1 MRNLYI
7 KISFILCALLLSV
20 NSAWGATV
28 SFPGK
33 GTTSVTQDG
42 ITFSLG
48 GDFHDG
54 NSFSDYYFNDKN
66 KESYFSW
73 TVPAGYTINV
83 SQMTI
88 DAKYFYAA
96 VVSTGSGTG
105 QYKTSKN
112 STYSTFCSSK
122 NWTSATLKG
131 DSYFGLGNNGKIY
144 IKAVSKELDYKNV
157 VITYTKTANK
167 HDVILNPNG
176 GSGGNQVVRATYDA
190 AMPTTLKAG
199 GAVVA
204 PTKTGYAL
212 DGYYDATSEGTK
224 YYNGDMT
231 SAHAW
236 NKDEGA
242 TLWARWTAN
251 NYTITL
257 DNQSAT
263 TTGTESIAVTYDS
276 NTNLT
281 SITKP
286 TKTGYTFHGYYT
298 SKNGGGTRLIDENGN
313 VLASVSPYT
322 DASRNW
328 KYTNGVTLYAYW
340 TANTCTITLNNQSAT
355 ISGTTSI
362 DATYD
367 AVVPAITIP
376 EKTNC
381 TFEGYYTAVK
391 GGGAQIINKD
401 GSIIASVSGYTDGSK
416 NWKYADGSTL
426 TLYAYWKQ
434 NQTIRWDLDDSEGVE
449 YTTGTAMGAVAYGD
463 FDGTPSG
470 LAITYT
476 TSDASIATIVDG
488 KLNVLIP
495 NAEVTIYASQGG
507 NRDYNA
513 TAEPPVSKTFTTA
526 GCTPNIDSATALDIT
541 YGQTLA
547 SSTISGTVTA
557 GGVPVEGTFDWVDPT
572 TAPDA
577 GDGQSF
583 PVIFMPTNTAVYG
596 SISLNVTIN
605 VRKATP
611 SLTWNITDVLREEVR
626 YGRFVKSS
634 NKSRELEFAT
644 SNATL
649 LNVNADGPVLTTGS
663 VDNITDGWIKV
674 RQAASDNYE
683 ALDWQIFNVHVY
695 PKNKKGAC
703 LPFDPMTGSDYNNAL
718 KARVDNVE
726 WCNTNEQGFH
736 DDYVG
741 NVDVYYTQAVGIALG
756 SYTEGLDGLLDAIWY
771 FITHP
776 SSWSDYQFGYSAK
789 TVELSFAGIPDKI
802 SFNVESQTVTSVG
815 HVFNRD
821 ISVPWPATAKNWELD
836 ESADGVTYTRI
847 TTFTSEDGGV
857 SDLQLRESTRFVKI
871 TYNGNFTGYVKNLRI
886 TQKKYLREK
895 NNVSALVFG
904 TATKP
909 LQEPQT
915 LTLSYSSL
923 GDCAGDD
930 DYIEVTSNNAAFY
943 VDEPRIT
950 ENVGLEQKGEFVVRV
965 RCNDVGQTGV
975 LTFRSNDGTELT
987 INVSSETPE
996 ITSAGTA
1003 IFQTGTEHAP
1013 LSGTAYRAQRAH
1025 DFSACFDGGQ
1035 PAFNFLY
1042 IYGVSESTAADR
1054 AWEYSAAKGYKVP
1067 AVTAS
1072 NVHTPCFI
1080 YRKEGARYTYVS
1092 TFDAA
1097 TTTLNIADSDSRVF
1111 VGYRPA
1117 GPAATA
1123 IQLGED
1129 AKAALNNTE
1138 ILSTNAVLAVN
1149 GNATVSARG
1158 ENIISSAS
1166 NAAVQLSGATTL
1178 TIEDSWK
1185 SGEAS
1190 GILALRPA
1198 TGYPSI
1204 DLGSDEGSVVVNGTQ
1219 LELHNGSNLA
1229 IAHMDG
1235 TEERFDGEVHINDG
1249 SVGGEDALGMPKR
1262 TFIDGGTFN
1271 DGTVAAYTLKGMP
1284 KRPRNSR
1291 GDMLS
1296 RYTMSPAAL
1305 ASGYAWY
1312 GQTHL
1317 TPDGAAKVNP
1327 MLMDE
1332 DVFIFNGAKGEN
1344 SDIPGSWNKGAVPGE
1359 DDDVLI
1365 NAHMVVTDSLKLHS
1379 ITINWGDSTS
1389 VTVAPNGGLTIGRDG
1404 VDGATETKLVL
1415 TADQG
1420 ADSET
1425 KGQTGYLRIHPNSAE
1440 PMPEATVELF
1450 SIAYYDMSAT
1460 NHQELGKW
1468 QFIGYPVTDNANAK
1482 AVFSKSWL
1490 YDWNAKTGEWEN
1502 NRKTLELKPFAGYAT
1517 SQYRDTLGLLVT
1529 FDGQLVPNEAP
1540 KEIVLTYNEG
1550 SKISHN
1556 MIANSYT
1563 APIDITK
1570 FDLDDFENTEAA
1582 IYLFNT
1588 GSRKDTL
1595 DLFNAGAKRGET
1607 FDAPGQYIHIPVT
1620 KVKAMKSAFSEKIPT
1635 SIAPMQGFCIHATGA
1650 NPKITLD
1657 YSKLVWGGNYKDNG
1671 NGPLRVRAHETNEA
1685 ESVRSL
1691 CVTLFGCGLSDNLY
1705 MLESEENNPAF
1716 ENGSDARKIMSGEL
1730 NIFSVTGEDELAVDA
1745 TNSFIGTR
1753 VGVRTGDETMY
1764 TFFFSHLNSEK
1775 ELALFD
1781 WETETVTE
1789 ITENTEYTFF
1799 AAPNSTITDRFE
1811 IIEWDGSNK
1820 PGVAT
1825 SVDNV
1830 ENGSKAHKFIKD
1842 NQLFI
1847 LKNGVLYN
1855 ATGVLVR

>member
-73 TVPAGYTINV
+73 TVPTGYTINV

-96 VVSTGSGTG
+96 IVSTGSGTG

-131 DSYFGLGNNGKIY
+131 DSYFGLGNKGKIY

-231 SAHAW
+231 SARTW

-276 NTNLT
+276 NTNLI

-391 GGGAQIINKD
+391 GGGVQIINKD

-526 GCTPNIDSATALDIT
+526 GCTPNVDSATALDIT

-557 GGVPVEGTFDWVDPT
+557 GGVPVDGEFTWVDPT
-572 TAPDA
+572 TAPNA
-577 GDGQSF
+577 GNEQSF
-583 PVIFMPTNTAVYG
+583 PVIFTPANTAVYG
-596 SISLNVTIN
+596 SVSLSITIN

-611 SLTWNITDVLREEVR
+611 SLTWNITDVLRERVK
-626 YGRFVKSS
+626 YGRFVESS
-634 NKSRELEFAT
+634 NKSSELEFAT

-649 LNVNADGPVLTTGS
+649 LNVNTDGPVLTTGS

-674 RQAASDNYE
+674 RQAASDNYD

-718 KARVDNVE
+718 KATVDNVN

-871 TYNGNFTGYVKNLRI
+871 TYHGNFTGYVKNLRI

-975 LTFRSNDGTELT
+975 LTFRSNDGTELL
-987 INVSSETPE
+987 INVRSNTPAISST
-996 ITSAGTA
+996 GTA

-1013 LSGTAYRAQRAH
+1013 LSGTAYRAQRTH
-1025 DFSACFDGGQ
+1025 DFSACFEGGQ
-1035 PAFNFLY
+1035 PKFDFLY

-1097 TTTLNIADSDSRVF
+1097 TTTLNIADGDSRVL

-1123 IQLGED
+1123 IQLAAD
-1129 AKAALNNTE
+1129 AKVALNNTE
-1138 ILSTNAVLAVN
+1138 ILASGAVMAIN
-1149 GNATVSARG
+1149 GNATVSANG

-1166 NAAVQLSGATTL
+1166 NAAIQLSGATTL

-1185 SGEAS
+1185 AGEAS

-1198 TGYPSI
+1198 TSYPSI
-1204 DLGSDEGSVVVNGTQ
+1204 DLGSAEGAVVVNGTQ
-1219 LELHNGSNLA
+1219 LELHNGTHLA
-1229 IAHMDG
+1229 IAHMAG
-1235 TEERFDGEVHINDG
+1235 AEEQFDGEVHINDG
-1249 SVGGEDALGMPKR
+1249 SVGGETTLGMPKR

-1271 DGTVAAYTLKGMP
+1271 DGTVAAYTLKGVA

-1291 GDMLS
+1291 GEMLS

-1312 GQTHL
+1312 GQMHL
-1317 TPDGAAKVNP
+1317 TPDGVAKVNP

-1332 DVFIFNGAKGEN
+1332 DVWIFNGADGEDY
-1344 SDIPGSWNKGAVPGE
+1344 SDEYSWNKDGLPTE

-1365 NAHMVVTDSLKLHS
+1365 NAPMVIAGGEMKVKSL
-1379 ITINWGDSTS
+1379 TINWENKGKGIPA
-1389 VTVAPNGGLTIGRDG
+1389 VTVNPDGGLTVGEGGIDG
-1404 VDGATETKLVL
+1404 IKVNMVNNLALKAGAE
-1415 TADQG
+1415 G
-1420 ADSET
+1420 AT
-1425 KGQTGYLRIHPNSAE
+1425 KGQTGFLRIHPNSAE
-1440 PMPEATVELF
+1440 PMPEATVEF
-1450 SIAYYDMSAT
+1450 YSTTWYNRA
-1460 NHQELGKW
+1460 NELGNTTRFQCIGTPIEDAGVIASTIFPTGTFLYAWDESKEKW
-1468 QFIGYPVTDNANAK
+1468 VSSRTKVLEPFKGYDVTQRIEDAGHLFTYTGKLVEPQTKVIPLSYTEGKGLNLLANSFAAPISIEKFKNGDYFVNAEQTIYILNAGTKEESLAQKGGKDAAGKWVGIPIKLASELKGEGYPSV
-1482 AVFSKSWL
+1482 
-1490 YDWNAKTGEWEN
+1490 
-1502 NRKTLELKPFAGYAT
+1502 
-1517 SQYRDTLGLLVT
+1517 
-1529 FDGQLVPNEAP
+1529 
-1540 KEIVLTYNEG
+1540 
-1550 SKISHN
+1550 
-1556 MIANSYT
+1556 
-1563 APIDITK
+1563 
-1570 FDLDDFENTEAA
+1570 
-1582 IYLFNT
+1582 
-1588 GSRKDTL
+1588 
-1595 DLFNAGAKRGET
+1595 
-1607 FDAPGQYIHIPVT
+1607 IP
-1620 KVKAMKSAFSEKIPT
+1620 A
-1635 SIAPMQGFCIHATGA
+1635 MQGFWVQAKDAGA
-1650 NPKITLD
+1650 SISLNYGQHIWED
-1657 YSKLVWGGNYKDNG
+1657 VEYKDVTG
-1671 NGPLRVRAHETNEA
+1671 NQPLRAPRAISEENEVMSFSGKLQIDVYTETDA
-1685 ESVRSL
+1685 D
-1691 CVTLFGCGLSDNLY
+1691 CLF
-1705 MLESEENNPAF
+1705 MLESERFDAAYE
-1716 ENGSDARKIMSGEL
+1716 EGYDARRISSEAL
-1730 NIFSVTGEDELAVDA
+1730 DIFTIRENDQLSIDA
-1745 TNSFIGTR
+1745 TNSLIGTH
-1753 VGVRTGDETMY
+1753 VGVRTGEETMY

-1775 ELALFD
+1775 ELALLD
-1781 WETETVTE
+1781 WETEQITE
-1789 ITENTEYTFF
+1789 ITENAEYTFF
-1799 AAPNSTITDRFE
+1799 AEPNSMITDRFE

-1820 PGVAT
+1820 PGIAT
-1825 SVDNV
+1825 GVENV
-1830 ENGSKAHKFIKD
+1830 ENGTKVHKFIKD